1 MSPTLPALL
10 CGHCGTCE
18 VPRIGPGAG
27 QHVARLEC
35 ATCGRYIKWAPR
47 GLVQPSSHG
56 KEAPMVASIN
66 RVVLLGSIGPRGV
79 EMSYHG
85 QGTAKAAFMLVLTE
99 LGSDGKAHQLWQPV
113 EIWGK
118 TAERVGEYDAGS
130 VVVVDGKLRR
140 VKKGENWETVVS
152 SWDCTPLQ
160 VPTAVTT
167 TQS

>member
-1 MSPTLPALL
+1 
-10 CGHCGTCE
+10 
-18 VPRIGPGAG
+18 
-27 QHVARLEC
+27 
-35 ATCGRYIKWAPR
+35 
-47 GLVQPSSHG
+47 
-56 KEAPMVASIN
+56 MVASIN